1 MFRRKREWISAS
13 EIAEYAYCSLAW
25 YQGRMGMRPSGQMR
39 RELREGREMHR
50 AAGTS
55 LSRSRFLERI
65 SDILRIAGGI
75 LMLLSVIGWFAHE

>member
-1 MFRRKREWISAS
+1 MFRQNKEWISAS

-25 YQGRMGMRPSGQMR
+25 YQGRMGVRPSGHMR
-39 RELREGREMHR
+39 RDLREGKEMHR

-55 LSRSRFLERI
+55 LSRSRFLEKI
-65 SDILRIAGGI
+65 SGILRVAGGL

>member
-1 MFRRKREWISAS
+1 MFRRRREWISAS
-13 EIAEYAYCSLAW
+13 EIAEYAYCPLAW
-25 YQGRMGMRPSGQMR
+25 YQGRMGIRPSGHMR

-65 SDILRIAGGI
+65 SGILRIAGGL
-75 LMLLSVIGWFAHE
+75 LMVLSAIGWFAHE